1 MLWKLSLTG
10 IKGRLKDYIV
20 LFSGLVMA
28 SAIFYMFESMASNEA
43 FLKSNSII
51 SMVVFVFRFG
61 SVLLGIITFA
71 YILYANSFLMA
82 MRQKDYAMFMMLG
95 AKGRKIAQMIFIETF
110 LVGIVATAVGSL
122 LGIGLASGVNTLLV
136 NQLNLQI
143 SHYAAFSPQAL
154 VVTVIFFSVLFLI
167 AAIFNA
173 RAIAKKSILALLRE
187 TSTPAQA
194 KQRPILLL
202 LQTVLGICS
211 LAIGYYMMSDLLKF
225 QLIGIGIALVTIVL
239 GTYLVFRSV
248 IITILGLLKKS
259 DGIALKR
266 LNNFTL
272 SQLSFRIRDY
282 TQMLSMVA
290 MLFALAL
297 GALTVGL
304 GFKNQIPIMAKTAAP
319 YDLYLNNAQAVSD
332 EKITALKPTTDV
344 NYTLKESSDSIYFV
358 KEEFDDANLWT
369 SVYDNLSVDVH
380 YTKVSGEQLATDP
393 TQQDQLRQYLL
404 PDQRSKEIKIVE
416 QADFDRLT
424 DPESSLRMIQVKD
437 FQSNYEALHELAQE
451 NQTANSSE
459 TPDMNFTQRVFVY
472 DTYNGIFSGFEFMGF
487 FLGIAFLTMLAS
499 CLMFKILS
507 GANSDI
513 QRYAML
519 KKIGTR
525 TSLLKG
531 SIRKEIGVLFL
542 VPGILGMIHVLFG
555 LQMFTTLMIDPYH
568 NLWLPFGIFIAL
580 YAVYYMVTIWLYTNI
595 VLEPKKK

>member
-10 IKGRLKDYIV
+10 IKARLKDYIV

-110 LVGIVATAVGSL
+110 MVGIVATAVGSI

-143 SHYAAFSPQAL
+143 THYAAFSPEAL
-154 VVTVIFFSVLFLI
+154 IVTLVFFSVLFLI

-187 TSTPAQA
+187 TSTPAQV
-194 KQRPILLL
+194 KQRPFLLF
-202 LQTVLGICS
+202 LQTILGLCS
-211 LAIGYYMMSDLLKF
+211 LAIGYYMMSDLMTF

-248 IITILGLLKKS
+248 IIALLSLLKKN
-259 DGIALKR
+259 DTIALKK

-272 SQLSFRIRDY
+272 SQLSFRIREY

-304 GFKNQIPIMAKTAAP
+304 GFKNEIPILAKTVAP
-319 YDLYLNNAQAVSD
+319 YDLYLNNAQNASD
-332 EKITALKPTTDV
+332 EKVNALNPTLDVTYSMKETDD
-344 NYTLKESSDSIYFV
+344 TIYYV
-358 KEEFDDANLWT
+358 KEQFNENNLL
-369 SVYDNLSVDVH
+369 SSSMDQLSVDVT
-380 YTKVSGEQLATDP
+380 YNKLTGDQLASDVTA
-393 TQQDQLRQYLL
+393 QDQLRSYLL
-404 PDQRSKEIKIVE
+404 PEQRGKEIQVVDQTAFGAVNASE
-416 QADFDRLT
+416 T
-424 DPESSLRMIQVKD
+424 SLRMVQVKD
-437 FQSNYEALHELAQE
+437 FQAS
-451 NQTANSSE
+451 
-459 TPDMNFTQRVFVY
+459 Y
-472 DTYNGIFSGFEFMGF
+472 D
-487 FLGIAFLTMLAS
+487 A
-499 CLMFKILS
+499 
-507 GANSDI
+507 
-513 QRYAML
+513 
-519 KKIGTR
+519 
-525 TSLLKG
+525 
-531 SIRKEIGVLFL
+531 
-542 VPGILGMIHVLFG
+542 
-555 LQMFTTLMIDPYH
+555 FTTGLR
-568 NLWLPFGIFIAL
+568 LRQL
-580 YAVYYMVTIWLYTNI
+580 
-595 VLEPKKK
+595 

>member
-10 IKGRLKDYIV
+10 IKARLKDYIV

-110 LVGIVATAVGSL
+110 MVGIVATAVGSI

-143 SHYAAFSPQAL
+143 SHYAAFSPEAL
-154 VVTVIFFSVLFLI
+154 IVTVVFFSVLFLI

-187 TSTPAQA
+187 TSTPAQV
-194 KQRPILLL
+194 KQRPFLLF
-202 LQTVLGICS
+202 LQTILGLCS
-211 LAIGYYMMSDLLKF
+211 LAIGYYMMSDLMTF

-248 IITILGLLKKS
+248 IIALLSLLKKN
-259 DGIALKR
+259 DTIALKK

-272 SQLSFRIRDY
+272 SQLSFRIREY

-304 GFKNQIPIMAKTAAP
+304 GFKNEIPILAKTVAP
-319 YDLYLNNAQAVSD
+319 YDLYLNNAQNASD
-332 EKITALKPTTDV
+332 EKVNALNPTLDVTYSMKETD
-344 NYTLKESSDSIYFV
+344 DIIYYV
-358 KEEFDDANLWT
+358 KEQFNENNLL
-369 SVYDNLSVDVH
+369 SSSMDQLSVDV
-380 YTKVSGEQLATDP
+380 
-393 TQQDQLRQYLL
+393 
-404 PDQRSKEIKIVE
+404 
-416 QADFDRLT
+416 
-424 DPESSLRMIQVKD
+424 
-437 FQSNYEALHELAQE
+437 
-451 NQTANSSE
+451 
-459 TPDMNFTQRVFVY
+459 
-472 DTYNGIFSGFEFMGF
+472 TYN
-487 FLGIAFLTMLAS
+487 
-499 CLMFKILS
+499 
-507 GANSDI
+507 
-513 QRYAML
+513 
-519 KKIGTR
+519 
-525 TSLLKG
+525 
-531 SIRKEIGVLFL
+531 
-542 VPGILGMIHVLFG
+542 
-555 LQMFTTLMIDPYH
+555 
-568 NLWLPFGIFIAL
+568 
-580 YAVYYMVTIWLYTNI
+580 
-595 VLEPKKK
+595 